1 MHDVEASPMN
11 MESWRQIY
19 EAAFPRLYR
28 GLIAIG
34 ARPAEAEDAL
44 HDAFLDALG
53 KNGELQDLRR
63 PDGWLFVVA
72 ARRWRRQ
79 RFRERIFAPFS
90 SVQGACPAP
99 SSDRVAVLAEVAKLP
114 MRQRQVLVSRYVLD
128 LSQEETAEL
137 LGIARGTVAAA
148 TTQAAATLRERLGND
163 Q

>member
-1 MHDVEASPMN
+1 MN
-11 MESWRQIY
+11 ADAWREIY
-19 EAAFPRLYR
+19 ESAFPRLYR

-53 KNGELQDLRR
+53 KNGQLGHLRR

-72 ARRWRRQ
+72 ARRWRRH
-79 RFRERIFAPFS
+79 RFRERIFAPFNTAR
-90 SVQGACPAP
+90 GASAGPDT
-99 SSDRVAVLAEVAKLP
+99 DRVAVLSEVAKLP
-114 MRQRQVLVSRYVLD
+114 MRQRQVLVSRYILD

-148 TTQAAATLRERLGND
+148 TTQAAATLRERLRTD
-163 Q
+163 R

>member
-1 MHDVEASPMN
+1 VKAETW
-11 MESWRQIY
+11 EQVY
-19 EAAFPRLYR
+19 ETAFPRLYR

-34 ARPAEAEDAL
+34 ARPTEAEDAL

-53 KNGELQDLRR
+53 KNGELQDLHR

-79 RFRERIFAPFS
+79 RIRDRIFAPFGS
-90 SVQGACPAP
+90 AKDQCSEP
-99 SSDRVAVLAEVAKLP
+99 SSDHVAVLAEIARLP
-114 MRQRQVLVSRYVLD
+114 LRQRQVLVSRYVLD

-148 TTQAAATLRERLGND
+148 TTQAAAKLRERLGND
-163 Q
+163 R